1 MNPNPFMP
9 LPPPSPAANPDLS
22 LTKRLI
28 EGSPDCIKVLD
39 LDGRLLSMNAGGMDV
54 LEICDLSPFI
64 GASWIDFW
72 RGSDR
77 EAASAAVE
85 AAREGGIGRFVGFFP
100 TTQTRKPM
108 WFDVMISPIADA
120 SGKPEKLLA
129 VSRDVTAW
137 KRSDQLLHA
146 IIDGTSSGT
155 GQEFF
160 RSLVEHLAK
169 GLGVRYSF
177 IAECVPNHRA
187 RSLAFWAGD
196 KAGPDFEYDLRG
208 TPCLKV
214 SEGRTCHYESDLQ
227 QLFPDDEPLAEMR
240 AKSYLGIPLRDSE
253 NYVIGHLVIIDEK
266 PMAADSLLLSV
277 METFALRAGAELE
290 RTRAYEQLQRRHA
303 ESEERFRDL
312 FEEAPIAYVYEGL
325 DSKFIRANRAAMKS
339 LGISPEDV
347 QTTYGKSFVPD
358 TPEAQ
363 QRLRLAFESIGR
375 GIDTSGVVLELRR
388 KDNGKP
394 LWIQWWSRPDPSGT
408 CTRTMFV
415 DITER
420 VLMEREKARLEAQNQ
435 YLQDEIRSEHNFNEI
450 IGTSPALLNLLRQVE
465 QISRIDS
472 TVLILGE
479 TGTGKELI
487 ARAIHDRSPRR
498 NRALVKVN
506 CGAISAGLVESELFG
521 HVKGAFTGAIAN
533 RDGRFQLAD
542 GGTIFLDEIGE
553 LPLDTQVKL
562 LRVLQEQEFE
572 PIGSSRTIRVN
583 VRVVAATNRD
593 LEEMVRE
600 GRFRADLYYRL
611 NVLPLRV
618 PALRE
623 RPVDLPL
630 LVAFFVQK
638 CAEKIGK
645 PIRSVSEES
654 MHRLANYSWPG
665 NIRELQNV
673 IERAVILSPGDTL
686 VLADELR
693 TTPAAAAPMT
703 APKSKPTETILPPP
717 SNAGSLDEVERRH
730 IESVLNQVNWI
741 IEGERGAARILNMN
755 PSTLRSRMQKLGINR
770 PSRPS
775 A

>member
-1 MNPNPFMP
+1 ME
-9 LPPPSPAANPDLS
+9 SDQSLS
-22 LTKRLI
+22 KRLV

-39 LDGRLLSMNAGGMDV
+39 LDGRLLSMNAGGMLV
-54 LEICDLSPFI
+54 LEICDLTPFI

-72 RGSDR
+72 QGADR
-77 EAASAAVE
+77 EAAQAAVS

-129 VSRDVTAW
+129 ASRDVTTW

-146 IIDGTSSGT
+146 IIDGTSTDT
-155 GQEFF
+155 GREFF
-160 RSLVEHLAK
+160 QSLVEKLAK

-177 IAECVPNHRA
+177 VAECVPHDRA
-187 RSLAFWAGD
+187 RSLAFWTGN
-196 KAGPDFEYDLRG
+196 KPGPDFEYDLHG

-214 SEGRTCHYESDLQ
+214 SQGRPCYYDSNLQ
-227 QLFPDDEPLAEMR
+227 HLFPDDKPFVEMEAESYCGVPLHDS
-240 AKSYLGIPLRDSE
+240 AK
-253 NYVIGHLVIIDEK
+253 YVIGHLVIMDDK
-266 PMAADSLLLSV
+266 PLAVDPLLLSV
-277 METFALRAGAELE
+277 METFAARAGAELE

-303 ESEERFRDL
+303 ESEERLRDL
-312 FEEAPIAYVYEGL
+312 FEEAPIAYVNEGL
-325 DSKFIRANRAAMKS
+325 DSRFIRANRAAMNI
-339 LGISPEDV
+339 LGILPEDV
-347 QTTYGKSFVPD
+347 PTTYGRAFVPD

-363 QRLRLAFESIGR
+363 HRLRQAFESIGK

-408 CTRTMFV
+408 YTRTMFL

-420 VLMEREKARLEAQNQ
+420 VLMEQEKTRLEAQNR
-435 YLQDEIRSEHNFNEI
+435 YLQDEIRSEHNFDQI
-450 IGTSPALLNLLRQVE
+450 IGSSPALLNLLRQVE

-472 TVLILGE
+472 TVLVLGE

-487 ARAIHDRSPRR
+487 ARAIHDRSPRK

-506 CGAISAGLVESELFG
+506 CGAISTGLVESELFG

-533 RDGRFQLAD
+533 RDGRFKLAD
-542 GGTIFLDEIGE
+542 GGTIFLDEVGE

-572 PIGSSRTIRVN
+572 PIGSSRTMSVN

-593 LEEMVRE
+593 LEQMVRE
-600 GRFRADLYYRL
+600 GKFRADLYYRL
-611 NVLPLRV
+611 SVLPLRV

-623 RPVDLPL
+623 RVIDLPL

-638 CAEKIGK
+638 CAEKLGKQIG
-645 PIRSVSEES
+645 SVSEDA
-654 MHRLANYSWPG
+654 MLRLTNYSWPG
-665 NIRELQNV
+665 NVRELQNV

-693 TTPAAAAPMT
+693 AAPAAAAEMT
-703 APKSKPTETILPPP
+703 VTKSKPGDLVSPPG
-717 SNAGSLDEVERRH
+717 NAGSLDDVERRH
-730 IESVLNQVNWI
+730 IESVLNQVNWKI
-741 IEGERGAARILNMN
+741 QGEGGAARILEMN